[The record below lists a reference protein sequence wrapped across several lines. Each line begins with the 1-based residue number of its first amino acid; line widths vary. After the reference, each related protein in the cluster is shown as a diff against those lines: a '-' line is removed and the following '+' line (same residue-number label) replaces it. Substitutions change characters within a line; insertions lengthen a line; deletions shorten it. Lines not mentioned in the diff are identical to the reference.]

1 MCQICHVQETSGRE
15 VGGEDNPVGTME
27 ISSTWSVRLE
37 NPKFDKSEAH
47 IVRNVGKQHVD
58 R

>member
-1 MCQICHVQETSGRE
+1 MCQICHVQEVSRRE
-15 VGGEDNPVGTME
+15 VGGEDNPVGTMG
-27 ISSTWSVRLE
+27 ISTWSVRME